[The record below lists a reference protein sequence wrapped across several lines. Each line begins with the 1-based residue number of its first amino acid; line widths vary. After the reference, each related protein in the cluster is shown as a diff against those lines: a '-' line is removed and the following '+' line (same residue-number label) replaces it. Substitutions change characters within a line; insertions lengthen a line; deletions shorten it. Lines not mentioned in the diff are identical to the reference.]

1 MARLNQTRGEGTSY
15 APSVNNG
22 GVTGTSRALGLGDT
36 LLNLVDP
43 SGIRK
48 KISGLFDGGVS
59 SLFDKTQAP
68 TVNIPNPTNPT
79 APTGDWR
86 VRIGLSDWS
95 IFPNNQMF
103 TPILT
108 QTAGVIFP
116 YTPSVSVTHNARYQ
130 EQALTHSNYK
140 NYFYEGSD
148 VSAITIS
155 GEFTV
160 QNHNDAIYL
169 LSAIYFFRTCTKM
182 FFGKDELAGN
192 PPPVV
197 RLNGYGSFYFPDVTC
212 VITSFQHTM
221 PADVDY
227 VEFYYSDSPGFA
239 NADGSISTAQQQV
252 ARLPTSSTVSVTLQ
266 PIYSRQNVHNNMTLS
281 KFIQGKLLAGNGG
294 FL

>member
-1 MARLNQTRGEGTSY
+1 MPLNDTRGQGSSY
-15 APSVNNG
+15 SPSINNG
-22 GVTGTSRALGLGDT
+22 GVTGTSKNLGLGDT
-36 LLNLVDP
+36 LLHLIDP
-43 SGIRK
+43 SDIRK
-48 KISGLFDGGVS
+48 KITGLFDGGVA
-59 SLFDKTQAP
+59 SLINKANPP
-68 TVNIPNPTNPT
+68 TVNLNTPGTIT
-79 APTGDWR
+79 APDGDWR

-103 TPILT
+103 TPVLS

-116 YTPSVSVTHNARYQ
+116 YTPTVSVTHNARYQ

-160 QNHNDAIYL
+160 QNHNEAVYL

-182 FFGKDELAGN
+182 FFGKDTLAGN

-212 VITSFQHTM
+212 VITSFQHNM

-227 VEFYYSDSPGFA
+227 VEFYYSDGPGQA
-239 NADGSISTAQQQV
+239 NGDGSISTAKNQV
-252 ARLPTSSTVSVTLQ
+252 ARLPTTSTISVTLQ
-266 PIYSRQNVHNNMTLS
+266 PIYSRQNVHQNMTLS
-281 KFIQGKLLAGNGG
+281 KFSQGKLLAGNGG